1 MDGAS
6 PAAASTAEQVAELL
20 AGGRVLAAQQLL
32 RADPCDAATV
42 QEVDAACDEV
52 GTALR
57 QLGRPGDDT
66 AWRLALDNELLTFHK
81 QPAEEEPHVHG
92 VWFSGRLPAMTQ
104 HVVALA
110 REFDLV
116 QAFAGKFLFDTRV
129 LGVESLLKLT
139 VYSALWVPVL
149 SDRDFAVY
157 VRGYDCL
164 DEHGCV
170 VIAFNDDA
178 RFDAQLPQDRV
189 RLRFKTSYLQL
200 TPLPG
205 NHTRA
210 TLVAHGTTND
220 ELVISL
226 CCRALTPILCLPV
239 NPRMPRARWMCLR
252 RSSTG
257 RCASCAH
264 SYSRGH
270 PMWLSPCAPTRS
282 ASTGPALP
290 PTRSCTAWWPHGR
303 APSGQATRWWRPPRR
318 RRMRKQRTRA
328 ASSPA
333 LLQPGEGRARRRWR
347 RDR

>member
-1 MDGAS
+1 MNAAP

-20 AGGRVLAAQQLL
+20 AGGRVLAAQQFL

-42 QEVDAACDEV
+42 QEVDAACEEV

-57 QLGRPGDDT
+57 QLGRPGDDS

-81 QPAEEEPHVHG
+81 PPAEEEPHMHG

-116 QAFAGKFLFDTRV
+116 QSFAGRFLFDTRV

-149 SDRDFAVY
+149 SDRDFAVC

-239 NPRMPRARWMCLR
+239 NPRMPGEVDVPATLINWALRIMCPFLFARASHVVASVCAHPQCLYR
-252 RSSTG
+252 PRIAANPELYGLVAAREGAIRASHPVVEAPAAPADAVAESTG
-257 RCASCAH
+257 GVFSRLAAAWRGAGEAS
-264 SYSRGH
+264 
-270 PMWLSPCAPTRS
+270 L
-282 ASTGPALP
+282 
-290 PTRSCTAWWPHGR
+290 
-303 APSGQATRWWRPPRR
+303 
-318 RRMRKQRTRA
+318 A
-328 ASSPA
+328 A
-333 LLQPGEGRARRRWR
+333 
-347 RDR
+347 